1 MKNTGTNVRPKLAMC
16 NLFLDVKRLREFA
29 LDHGFS
35 GIDWSFEPST
45 LPQTPAEESMWVKYL
60 SSLKPLELRYHCPF
74 QRIDLGHVD
83 PREAKAAEEI
93 FRNIIRLVA
102 RANGEFLTIHIGLG
116 RDSTQPLSWDR
127 TSKNLSR
134 VVQYGASHGVR
145 VCLENLAWGW
155 TSRPH
160 LFEKLIR
167 RGGASVTFDIGHAHA
182 CEAINTQEFEIEDFL
197 TPHADRVLNAHIYH
211 TELPNRGHIPPE
223 RLEDIKDRLEMLQRI
238 GCNWWVLEVWDENGL
253 LQTKKIVEEYLT
265 QAPYWAKSDHQD
277 PSANMASHG

>member
-1 MKNTGTNVRPKLAMC
+1 MC

-29 LDHGFS
+29 LDYGFS

-74 QRIDLGHVD
+74 HRIDLGHVD
-83 PREAKAAEEI
+83 PWEATAAEEI
-93 FRNIIRLVA
+93 FRSIIRLVA
-102 RANGEFLTIHIGLG
+102 RAKGEFLTIHIGLG
-116 RDSTQPLSWDR
+116 RNSTEPLSWDR

-134 VVQYGASHGVR
+134 VVQFGASHGVR

-167 RGGASVTFDIGHAHA
+167 KGGASVTFDIGHAHA
-182 CEAINTQEFEIEDFL
+182 CEAVNTQEFQIEDFL

-211 TELPNRGHIPPE
+211 TELPDRGHIPPE

-238 GCNWWVLEVWDENGL
+238 GCNWWVLEVWDEKGL
-253 LQTKKIVEEYLT
+253 LQTKKVVEEYLT
-265 QAPYWAKSDHQD
+265 QAPYWANSDHQD